1 MSLSNNFKFSFRI
14 FGPKRE
20 KIVGVRACFV
30 MCIACVILIGYK
42 HVAQIGGD
50 KIFYGMFMVAP
61 PRRPLVRLQC
71 IVLHIHTL

>member
-1 MSLSNNFKFSFRI
+1 MLSSNDFKLIFRI

-20 KIVGVRACFV
+20 NIVGVRACFV

-50 KIFYGMFMVAP
+50 KIFYRMFMVTP

-71 IVLHIHTL
+71 IVLHRHTL